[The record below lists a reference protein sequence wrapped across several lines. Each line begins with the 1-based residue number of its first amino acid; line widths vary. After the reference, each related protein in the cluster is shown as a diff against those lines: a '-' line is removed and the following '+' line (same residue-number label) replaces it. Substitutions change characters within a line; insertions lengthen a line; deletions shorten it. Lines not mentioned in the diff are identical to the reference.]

1 MAAGFGAISSGEVF
15 QVDVDCHFTMMKG
28 EINAILFGV
37 DGFVVVLVFVAS
49 MFWVGWWN
57 IERFGLSR

>member
-1 MAAGFGAISSGEVF
+1 M
-15 QVDVDCHFTMMKG
+15 DVDRRFAMMKG
-28 EINAILFGV
+28 EIDGILFGV

-57 IERFGLSR
+57 IKRFGLSR

>member
-1 MAAGFGAISSGEVF
+1 M
-15 QVDVDCHFTMMKG
+15 DVDRRFAMMKG
-28 EINAILFGV
+28 EIDAIFFGV

-57 IERFGLSR
+57 IERFGLSRWWKKRSLVVW

>member
-1 MAAGFGAISSGEVF
+1 
-15 QVDVDCHFTMMKG
+15 VDVDRRFDMMKG

-37 DGFVVVLVFVAS
+37 DGFIVVLVFVAS

-57 IERFGLSR
+57 IKSFGLSR